1 MIGAAKPPALTL
13 IPSAHRLSIRR
24 LAARTGAA
32 LALISAAMMMMA
44 CPHQQSTAVNYVDA
58 ESSLRLAINV
68 NEVAYNSWNK
78 VYEGFGALHRDGKV
92 SEARWAS
99 ISAIDGVIVLSEADL
114 IEGIEKSKKLLET
127 WRHTSTKVLTAE
139 STQDVTQLRER
150 ELEARHNFTVS
161 MDYLNSKSLKL
172 RDSYAEAVLVADSVI
187 KDGNMLPMEHIA
199 AIRQIVKL
207 VDQELA
213 RTRPLGS
220 NNVAGKPAK
229 KESSAPV
236 ATSIK

>member
-1 MIGAAKPPALTL
+1 MIGAAQPPALTL
-13 IPSAHRLSIRR
+13 IPPTSRLSIRR
-24 LAARTGAA
+24 LAARAGAA
-32 LALISAAMMMMA
+32 LALMSAALLMLA
-44 CPHQQSTAVNYVDA
+44 CPQKQSTAVNYVDA
-58 ESSLRLAINV
+58 ESSLRLAINI

-78 VYEGFGALHRDGKV
+78 VYEGFGTLHRDGKV

-127 WRHTSTKVLTAE
+127 WRHTSTKVLSAE

-161 MDYLNSKSLKL
+161 MDYLNGKSLKL
-172 RDSYAEAVLVADSVI
+172 RDSYAEAVIVADSVI
-187 KDGNMLPMEHIA
+187 KDGNALPMEHIA
-199 AIRQIVKL
+199 AIRQIVKM

-213 RTRPLGS
+213 KTRTTS
-220 NNVAGKPAK
+220 NNVAGKQTK
-229 KESSAPV
+229 KDSSAPV

>member
-1 MIGAAKPPALTL
+1 MIEAAKPRALMPISSARRLSTSRSTLRACAALTL
-13 IPSAHRLSIRR
+13 MSGIML
-24 LAARTGAA
+24 LMG
-32 LALISAAMMMMA
+32 
-44 CPHQQSTAVNYVDA
+44 CPHKQNSAVNYVDA

-78 VYEGFGALHRDGKV
+78 VYEGFGALHRDSKV

-114 IEGIEKSKKLLET
+114 IEGIERSKKLLEV
-127 WRHTSTKVLTAE
+127 WRHTSTKVLSAE
-139 STQDVTQLRER
+139 SAQDVNQLRER
-150 ELEARHNFTVS
+150 ELEARHNFSLS
-161 MDYLNSKSLKL
+161 MDYLNGKSLKL

-187 KDGNMLPMEHIA
+187 KDGHPLPMDHIA
-199 AIRQIVKL
+199 AIRQIVKM

-213 RTRPLGS
+213 RTRTP
-220 NNVAGKPAK
+220 NNAAAGKQVK
-229 KESSAPV
+229 KDSTAPV